1 MNAKAIRLEK
11 TSKPSTL
18 QTSTLQ
24 SSLVTLRT
32 IIQLKNF
39 PSKNFGQHLII
50 EKFIFI
56 LNLSVFLTFSCSSCK
71 CNLTT
76 NPFTSSLK
84 PQVHH

>member
-32 IIQLKNF
+32 IIQF
-39 PSKNFGQHLII
+39 
-50 EKFIFI
+50 
-56 LNLSVFLTFSCSSCK
+56 
-71 CNLTT
+71 
-76 NPFTSSLK
+76 
-84 PQVHH
+84 